1 MPLINKHSKFIKEKF
16 VKNKSLNNL
25 RNSIACCISLLILST
40 STPVRAQNTFG
51 NFFKGVLDAVVCG
64 PGGKMCD
71 QTYNPDAKNAMIEN
85 PEQVMKFIDAA
96 GAYLS
101 GQRDQPVGER
111 NKTFAANKS
120 TIAVTAKPPISL
132 QPPLDNE
139 AFQKLMKSNVGLASA
154 IQGYLQK
161 QATSI
166 ALLKTYSDGG
176 DPWAQMFYGLAYGD
190 DWTGIANS
198 AESCRWIRESAS
210 AGVSSARYFIAKKAY
225 VRADCFSETPT
236 LEQAKIWAELALMS
250 NDASIKQDSRELI
263 NKILAEQIAG
273 SK

>member
-1 MPLINKHSKFIKEKF
+1 MNIKPLNHLRKYIAFFISAF
-16 VKNKSLNNL
+16 
-25 RNSIACCISLLILST
+25 ALILYGPAS
-40 STPVRAQNTFG
+40 AQNTVG
-51 NFFKGVLDAVVCG
+51 DFFKGVLDSVVCG

-71 QTYNPDAKNAMIEN
+71 QNYNPNAKNAMIEN

-96 GAYLS
+96 DAFLNGK
-101 GQRDQPVGER
+101 RDQPLEER
-111 NKTFAANKS
+111 NKSFIANKS
-120 TIAVTAKPPISL
+120 SVAVTAKPPTSI
-132 QPPLDNE
+132 QPPLDND
-139 AFQKLMKSNVGLASA
+139 AFQKLMKSNMGLASA

-161 QATSI
+161 QVSSI
-166 ALLKTYSDGG
+166 PLLKSYADGG
-176 DPWAQMFYGLAYGD
+176 DPWAQMFYGLAYAD

-198 AESCRWIRESAS
+198 AESCRWIKESGA

-250 NDASIKQDSRELI
+250 NDEPIKQDSKELI
-263 NKILAEQIAG
+263 TKILKEQLTG

>member
-1 MPLINKHSKFIKEKF
+1 M
-16 VKNKSLNNL
+16 KNKSLEHL
-25 RNSIACCISLLILST
+25 RNSIACCISLLVLTT
-40 STPVRAQNTFG
+40 STPVNAQNSVG
-51 NFFKGVLDAVVCG
+51 DFFKGVLDAVVCG

-71 QTYNPDAKNAMIEN
+71 QTYNPNAKNAMIEN
-85 PEQVMKFIDAA
+85 PEQIMKFIDAA
-96 GAYLS
+96 DAYIN
-101 GQRDQPVGER
+101 GQRDNPVGER

-120 TIAVTAKPPISL
+120 AIAVTAKPPTSL

-139 AFQKLMKSNVGLASA
+139 AFQKIMKSNLGLASA

-161 QATSI
+161 QVTSI
-166 ALLKTYSDGG
+166 ALLKSYADGG

-190 DWTGIANS
+190 DWTGIANT
-198 AESCRWIRESAS
+198 AESCRWIKESAS

-225 VRADCFSETPT
+225 VRADCFSEIPT

-250 NDASIKQDSRELI
+250 NDDSIKQDAKELI
-263 NKILAEQIAG
+263 NKILKEQITG